1 MIKDIENEAENEK
14 IDHIDTTQVDL
25 DLNMDTKIL

>member
-1 MIKDIENEAENEK
+1 MINGIENEAENEK
-14 IDHIDTTQVDL
+14 IDHIDTAQVDL

>member
-1 MIKDIENEAENEK
+1 MINGIENEAEKEK
-14 IDHIDTTQVDL
+14 IDHIDTAQVDL